1 MIRTPLC
8 DILDIKHPII
18 LGGMAWV
25 GTAEY
30 AATVS
35 NAGGLGLL
43 GSATMPKKDLIVEI
57 NKLKSLTDKSFGVN
71 LVPLDHSQSGLF
83 ERAEA
88 CVETGIKIVSTAFS
102 DPKKPLVR
110 FLKDHGVM
118 VMGVV
123 PSVRLGKRMVDEGA
137 SVIIAS
143 GCEAGGHVGK
153 ISSLPL
159 IPQMVDAVGV
169 PVVAAGG
176 IADARGFAAALS
188 LGAVG
193 IQMGTRFIATQ
204 ECPVPLKVKEFI
216 LRCNDESTIVTGK
229 VSGTT
234 MRVLKNRLTDI
245 WTKMEEDG
253 EPPEAFGKFG
263 LGKYGEGVLQGDI
276 DMGSVPA
283 SQACGLIGEIPPVA
297 DLLETMVK
305 EASDICRNMM
315 RFAY

>member
-8 DILDIKHPII
+8 DILNIKHPII

-43 GSATMPKKDLIVEI
+43 GSATMPKKDLIAAI
-57 NKLKSLTDKSFGVN
+57 NKLKTLTDKSFGVN

-88 CVETGIKIVSTAFS
+88 CVECGVQFVSTAFS
-102 DPKKPLVR
+102 DPKKPLVK
-110 FLKDHGVM
+110 FLVNNGVL

-123 PSVRLGKRMVDEGA
+123 PSVRLGKRMIDEGA
-137 SVIIAS
+137 SILIAS

-159 IPQMVDAVGV
+159 IPQMVDAVVV
-169 PVVAAGG
+169 PVIAAGG
-176 IADARGFAAALS
+176 IADARGIAAALS

-193 IQMGTRFIATQ
+193 VQMGTRFLVTQ
-204 ECPVPLKVKEFI
+204 ECPVPLQVKEFI
-216 LRCNDESTIVTGK
+216 LKCNEESTIVTGK

-234 MRVLKNRLTDI
+234 MRVLQNQLTAI
-245 WTKMEEDG
+245 WTQMEKDG
-253 EPPEAFGKFG
+253 EPPEAFVKFG
-263 LGKYGEGVLQGDI
+263 TGKYGEGVLQGDVE
-276 DMGSVPA
+276 MGSVPA
-283 SQACGLIGEIPPVA
+283 SQACGLIRDIPTVPE
-297 DLLETMVK
+297 LLENLVK
-305 EASDICRNMM
+305 EAANICRNMM